1 MTASLKTLSLTNK
14 LVLMISLATGL
25 IGLATWLY
33 VGQLGGA
40 LTAVRAEQ
48 AGIAPALSAFE
59 QRAAAGS
66 ADARAAWRDALTRIA
81 DDSGLSLDPEANTY
95 HLMSASMLEAPSLL
109 AALGDVAASA
119 NASNVELATLRER
132 IASSR
137 QAVSD
142 AVGKAFAAD
151 PAFASA
157 LGSAFKDADS
167 AATAA
172 LAELALPAAS
182 PGRAKL
188 IEHALQ
194 TGTAFSTAAV
204 TQLGVSLA
212 ARGDALVATRLR
224 MLLLVGIGLVGFAAI
239 AVWIVRDV
247 NAEHAAERERAN
259 REAERAEAIKRE
271 ADVNRRILN
280 ALDNVTTNVM
290 IADADRTIVYVNRSV
305 QEMLLAA
312 ESDIRRDLPNFDA
325 RKLIGTSIDSLHKN
339 PVHQTQMLERMRSTM
354 RASIKVGGRS
364 FALTVNPI
372 VGEDGSRLGA
382 VVEWLDRTV
391 EVATEQEVSRIV
403 EAAGH
408 GDFSQRISLDGKQG
422 YFGSLAKSLNQ
433 LLETS
438 SVGLGEV
445 ARVLAALAKGDL
457 TETISNEYQGTF
469 GQLKTDSNASVQ
481 QLASIVS
488 SIKSAT
494 DTINIAAS
502 EIASGNSDLSART
515 EQQAASLEE
524 TASSM
529 EELTSTVKQNAENA
543 RQANQLAIGASEVA
557 VKGGAV
563 VSDVVSTMDAIND
576 SSKKIVDIIS
586 VIDGIAFQTNIL
598 ALNAAVEAAR
608 AGEQGRG
615 FAVVAA
621 EVRSLAQRSAT
632 AAKEIKVLIGDSVE
646 KVGAGT
652 KLVEQAGRTMNEI
665 VTSVK
670 RVTDIMSEITAAS
683 EEQSSGI
690 EQINQAITQMD
701 EVTQQN
707 AALVEQASAAA
718 RSMEQ
723 QASGLAGTV
732 AFFVLSAAQR
742 SQGEVED
749 AAAGGRVLPM
759 PVRAA
764 APRGGRA
771 AAAPRRA
778 SADATAKAA
787 DQWTEF

>member
-1 MTASLKTLSLTNK
+1 MSEFLKSMRLTSK
-14 LVLMISLATGL
+14 LVVMISLATVL
-25 IGLATWLY
+25 IGLATAQY
-33 VGQLGGA
+33 VGQVNLA
-40 LTAVRAEQ
+40 LAAVNAEQ
-48 AGIAPALSAFE
+48 AGIAPALVALD
-59 QRAAAGS
+59 AGGVQGT
-66 ADARAAWRDALTRIA
+66 AEARIEWRDSLTRIA
-81 DDSGLSLDPEANTY
+81 DESTLSLDPEAGTY
-95 HLMSASMLEAPSLL
+95 HLMSASMLEAPTLI
-109 AALGDVAASA
+109 AVLGDARQGAASGVAAA
-119 NASNVELATLRER
+119 VLADRLATNTRGVDESLRKA
-132 IASSR
+132 IAAEPVFR
-137 QAVSD
+137 DTLGETLTTAD
-142 AVGKAFAAD
+142 TATRAAI
-151 PAFASA
+151 
-157 LGSAFKDADS
+157 
-167 AATAA
+167 
-172 LAELALPAAS
+172 AELALPAAS
-182 PGRAKL
+182 AGREQIMLQAEQAQVALAKASVAL
-188 IEHALQ
+188 I
-194 TGTAFSTAAV
+194 
-204 TQLGVSLA
+204 
-212 ARGDALVATRLR
+212 GDALEARGSALLASRLQ
-224 MLLLVGIGLVGFAAI
+224 MLLLVGFGLIGFAAL
-239 AVWIVRDV
+239 AVWIVRGV

-259 REAERAEAIKRE
+259 RETERAEAIKHE
-271 ADVNRRILN
+271 ADSNRRILN

-305 QEMLLAA
+305 QEMLIAA

-325 RKLIGTSIDSLHKN
+325 RKLVGTSIDSLHKN
-339 PVHQTQMLERMRSTM
+339 PAHQSQMLERMSSTM
-354 RASIKVGGRS
+354 RAGIKVGGRS

-372 VGEDGSRLGA
+372 VGDNGARLGA
-382 VVEWLDRTV
+382 VVEWLDRTI
-391 EVATEQEVSRIV
+391 EVATEAEVSRIV

-408 GDFSQRISLDGKQG
+408 GDFTQRISLEGKVG
-422 YFGSLAKSLNQ
+422 YFGTLAKSINQ

-445 ARVLAALAKGDL
+445 VRVLGALAKGDL
-457 TETISNEYQGTF
+457 TETISNDYQGTF
-469 GQLKTDSNASVQ
+469 GQLKADSNATVQ

-494 DTINIAAS
+494 DTINVAAS
-502 EIASGNSDLSART
+502 EIAAGNQDLSSRT

-557 VKGGAV
+557 VKGGTV
-563 VSDVVSTMDAIND
+563 VSDVVNTMDAIND

-646 KVGAGT
+646 KVGNGT

-707 AALVEQASAAA
+707 AALVEEASAAA

-732 AFFVLSAAQR
+732 AFFVLSATQR
-742 SQGEVED
+742 GQGEAEG

-764 APRGGRA
+764 APRGGHA

-778 SADATAKAA
+778 SAEATAKAA